1 MISYP
6 LQYLYI
12 SGLFFN
18 HKSVPITIFLPVPVM
33 KKGDTFMF
41 PCYLAFTTDE
51 VEHSRYITFH
61 GDFLGVLHSIVLVF
75 WPMWRSPM
83 RE

>member
-18 HKSVPITIFLPVPVM
+18 HKSVPITIFLPIPVM

-51 VEHSRYITFH
+51 VEH
-61 GDFLGVLHSIVLVF
+61 
-75 WPMWRSPM
+75 P
-83 RE
+83 